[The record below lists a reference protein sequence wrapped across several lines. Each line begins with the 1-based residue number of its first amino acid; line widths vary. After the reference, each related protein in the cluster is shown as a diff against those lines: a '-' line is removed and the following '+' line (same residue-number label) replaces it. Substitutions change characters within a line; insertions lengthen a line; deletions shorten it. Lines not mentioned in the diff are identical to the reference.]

1 MGIGP
6 IPAIRTLPTAK
17 ALKVDPGLTGF
28 LDIEQTSASKE
39 DTFTPGDET
48 APGGQ
53 DDAAPE
59 EEEHQQ
65 QASEESP
72 EDNANPSVDLFA

>member
-53 DDAAPE
+53 DDAGGAVRGAAE
-59 EEEHQQ
+59 WGGG
-65 QASEESP
+65 
-72 EDNANPSVDLFA
+72 DRWDRRCRR